1 MRPAAMRAV
10 FFCSAMSDL
19 LCKSAGKSKESHRL
33 PNLMINEQVVPV
45 GTTWIERGCE
55 RTAAISR
62 AQGIML

>member
-1 MRPAAMRAV
+1 
-10 FFCSAMSDL
+10 
-19 LCKSAGKSKESHRL
+19 
-33 PNLMINEQVVPV
+33 MINEQVVPV